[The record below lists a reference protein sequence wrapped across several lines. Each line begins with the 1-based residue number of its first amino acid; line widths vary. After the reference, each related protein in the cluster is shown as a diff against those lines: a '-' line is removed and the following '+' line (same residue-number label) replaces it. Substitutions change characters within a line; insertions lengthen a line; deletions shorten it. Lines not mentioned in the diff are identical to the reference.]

1 MKREE
6 YMHALARQLRFLRKK
21 HGLSQKELAD
31 TLQIGLSSLRLLERG
46 ILPSRL
52 SCEVL
57 FDLSDHFRIPMSRL
71 FEDPE
76 P

>member
-1 MKREE
+1 MKREAH
-6 YMHALARQLRFLRKK
+6 MQSLARQLRFLRKK
-21 HGLSQKELAD
+21 HGLSQRELAD
-31 TLQIGLSSLRLLERG
+31 ILRIGLTSLRLLERG
-46 ILPSRL
+46 ILPARL

-76 P
+76 A